1 MSFKVGDRV
10 QIIKSEWN
18 KEARGKKGT
27 IHTIRGERLQGFTA
41 YLVRLDEPLES
52 LKNRTPVEG
61 EPNYVPDE
69 VYCLSQEL
77 SLEK

>member
-18 KEARGKKGT
+18 KEALGKTGE
-27 IHTIRGERLQGFTA
+27 IRSINGRHSTPS
-41 YLVRLDEPLES
+41 YTTYTVRLDEPLES
-52 LKNRTPVEG
+52 LKGHPNRI
-61 EPNYVPDE
+61 PDE
-69 VYCLSQEL
+69 VHCLSQEL